1 MIVVPAFLKLLKA
14 GIESE
19 VKNSHPFVRTMF
31 YAMLAVSKYVPSYR
45 LRKLMFNKIHKKFGG
60 NFFGCI
66 SGGAPLDV
74 SVGEFFERI
83 GIRVFKATDSPKQAL
98 LSV

>member
-1 MIVVPAFLKLLKA
+1 MQEKNINFMIVVPAFLKLLKA

-60 NFFGCI
+60 NFFGR
-66 SGGAPLDV
+66 SEERR
-74 SVGEFFERI
+74 VGKECR
-83 GIRVFKATDSPKQAL
+83 L
-98 LSV
+98 